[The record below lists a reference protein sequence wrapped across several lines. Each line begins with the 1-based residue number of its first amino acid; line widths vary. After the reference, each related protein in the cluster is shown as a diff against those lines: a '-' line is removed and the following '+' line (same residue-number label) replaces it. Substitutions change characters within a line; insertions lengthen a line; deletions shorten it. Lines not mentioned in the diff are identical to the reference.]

1 MVSLR
6 SLVVFVLV
14 GGFATA
20 VQYVLMALFIWL
32 LEWPLVY
39 ASGAGFAISAIVNY
53 FLNARLTFRSK
64 ERHRRTLPRFVV
76 TAGLGLALNSV
87 CLAFLSG
94 QGLPVVPAQILTTL
108 VVLLWN
114 YTLSALWTFKN
125 RAN

>member
-6 SLVVFVLV
+6 SLVIFVLV
-14 GGFATA
+14 GGFSTA
-20 VQYVLMALFIWL
+20 VQYVLMGLFIWL
-32 LEWPLVY
+32 LQWPVVY

-53 FLNARLTFRSK
+53 CLNARLTFRSK
-64 ERHRRTLPRFVV
+64 GQHRSTLPRFVV

-87 CLAFLSG
+87 LLAFLTR
-94 QGLPVVPAQILTTL
+94 QGLAIVPAQILTTL

-125 RAN
+125 RPN